1 MHVFVKTMVLAVFA
15 CLISQL
21 SGCASSS
28 SLVDVWNDDSF
39 KSPPLSKV
47 FVVAVRKDPV
57 KRRIWEDAFAAK
69 LSKHGVV
76 ATVSYS
82 QFPDSLPDTNQIT
95 NTVQI
100 NRYDGILVV
109 RRLPTI
115 TTKQNVPGYTS
126 IEMNPGYV
134 SYWERYWTYYREVN
148 HPSYIDSQKV
158 AINAIDV
165 STTGNSGRLI
175 WSATSQTPD
184 PASVTDVQIGV
195 VDLVISQLQKQSIIN
210 SKK

>member
-1 MHVFVKTMVLAVFA
+1 MKVIAKTIMTVAIA
-15 CLISQL
+15 CLIGQL

-28 SLVDVWNDDSF
+28 SLVDVWNDASF
-39 KSPPLSKV
+39 KEPPLTKV
-47 FVVAVRKDPV
+47 FVVAVRKDPA
-57 KRRIWEDAFAAK
+57 KRRIWEDAFATE
-69 LSKHGVV
+69 LSKHGVA
-76 ATVSYS
+76 ATASYS
-82 QFPDSLPDTNQIT
+82 QFPDSLPDTNQIA

-100 NRYDGILVV
+100 NHFDGILVV

-115 TTKQNVPGYTS
+115 TTKQQVQGYSS